1 MFEELAKVAD
11 SVSTMTIESLVD
23 TLKEKKSF
31 LLSRDVE
38 RYVRFVGFDKG
49 VLSINLEELHPKELI
64 KNLNDFFI
72 QSKFNIKVIRSSE
85 KGDDTLEQKKKALFQ
100 QQLME
105 VSQNPIL
112 KEILECFRNSV
123 VENIEDL

>member
-49 VLSINLEELHPKELI
+49 VLFINLEELHPKELI